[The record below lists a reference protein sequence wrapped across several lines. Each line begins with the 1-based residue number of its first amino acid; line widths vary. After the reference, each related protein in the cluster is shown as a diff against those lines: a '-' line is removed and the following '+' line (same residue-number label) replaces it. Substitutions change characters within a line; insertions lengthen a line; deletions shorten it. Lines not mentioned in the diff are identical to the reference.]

1 MTDRSIFRNIDQDR
15 HAIQRMIQDES
26 KVNQDTLPEKL
37 NGITDIVLLVNTTQ
51 NEDLSKLLIVP
62 VETKGQILYHN
73 NPSVAYEESSQL
85 LFDNAHKFNNPE
97 CPLTVT
103 LQFKLGSH
111 EDGKILNDLI
121 LKANAIDFLGCFKFK
136 LYIFKIVDERP
147 NIFEMP
153 PSVYLTPLNCIAFR
167 FDSNFVHRSVDD
179 DICNLQFKE
188 FKHTYP
194 TVSIS
199 WLGTEL
205 EELHIGPK
213 VRIIE
218 QEKTLT
224 SGKFP
229 KLQIFGS
236 ECNEFQTMLT
246 LEKIL
251 LHNKDSIKNLTLF
264 SDPMLVI
271 PYPMPS
277 LEKCVVRG
285 YHLLSNRRR
294 AWLFYTAK
302 SAHCYG
308 QRFEYFGDDIRR
320 ILRKFK
326 QVRFYYSFDRE
337 EKPVII
343 KAKRREETEDYA
355 FPEFIPPPFLPPA
368 ITIYYNDTI
377 L

>member
-1 MTDRSIFRNIDQDR
+1 MIEETSANRVS
-15 HAIQRMIQDES
+15 AIQRMIQDES

-37 NGITDIVLLVNTTQ
+37 NGITDIVLLVDTTQ

-73 NPSVAYEESSQL
+73 NPSVAYEESSQFF
-85 LFDNAHKFNNPE
+85 FDNAHKFNNPE

-136 LYIFKIVDERP
+136 LCIFKIVDEHSD
-147 NIFEMP
+147 IFEMP
-153 PSVYLTPLNCIAFR
+153 PSVYLTQLKFIAFR
-167 FDSNFVHRSVDD
+167 FDSDFVHKPSLDD
-179 DICNLQFKE
+179 MYNQEQYRRYKD
-188 FKHTYP
+188 TYP
-194 TVSIS
+194 IVSIS
-199 WLGTEL
+199 WLGPEL

-213 VRIIE
+213 VRIVE
-218 QEKTLT
+218 QEKTIT
-224 SGKFP
+224 CGKYP
-229 KLQIFGS
+229 KLQIFGA
-236 ECNEFQTMLT
+236 ECNDMKTVVRLGKVLF
-246 LEKIL
+246 
-251 LHNKDSIKNLTLF
+251 HNKDSIKNLTLY
-264 SDPMLVI
+264 SGPTLLI

-277 LEKCVVRG
+277 LEKCVIRG
-285 YHLLSNRRR
+285 YYLLPNMRE

-308 QRFEYFGDDIRR
+308 ERFEYFADDIRR
-320 ILRKFK
+320 IVRRFK

-355 FPEFIPPPFLPPA
+355 VPEFIPPPFLPPA